1 MEELKSKYQAT
12 LTDVKE
18 QMRAAHHEEVNEL
31 RSQGFGENYR
41 MKEELL
47 TRSPTPPPTPICSV
61 SDSR

>member
-12 LTDVKE
+12 LNDVKE
-18 QMRAAHHEEVNEL
+18 QMRAAHNEEVNEL

-47 TRSPTPPPTPICSV
+47 TRSASPPTDRSTVPS
-61 SDSR
+61 SP